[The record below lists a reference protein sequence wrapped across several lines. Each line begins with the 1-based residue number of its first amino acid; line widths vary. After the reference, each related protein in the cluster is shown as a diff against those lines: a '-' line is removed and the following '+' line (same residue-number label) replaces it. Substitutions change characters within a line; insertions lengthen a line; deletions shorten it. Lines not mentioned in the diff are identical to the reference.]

1 MKKNID
7 INPFYVYNI
16 EEVHNIQVVEGIKS
30 IMGNP
35 NED

>member
-7 INPFYVYNI
+7 INPFYVYDI
-16 EEVHNIQVVEGIKS
+16 KEVHNIETVEGIKT
-30 IMGNP
+30 IMGNQ

>member
-16 EEVHNIQVVEGIKS
+16 GEVHNIEIVDGIKS
-30 IMGNP
+30 IMGSP

>member
-16 EEVHNIQVVEGIKS
+16 GEVHKIETVDGIKS